1 MSQTMKQQNEMSIF
15 EEYELYHIRTDG
27 DMDESEY
34 IYHCAMDISNIKDG
48 FTNAINNQSY
58 IL

>member
-1 MSQTMKQQNEMSIF
+1 MSQTIKQQNEMSIF
-15 EEYELYHIRTDG
+15 EEYKLYHIRTDG

-34 IYHCAMDISNIKDG
+34 IYHCDMNIPNIKDG
-48 FTNAINNQSY
+48 FTNSINNQSC